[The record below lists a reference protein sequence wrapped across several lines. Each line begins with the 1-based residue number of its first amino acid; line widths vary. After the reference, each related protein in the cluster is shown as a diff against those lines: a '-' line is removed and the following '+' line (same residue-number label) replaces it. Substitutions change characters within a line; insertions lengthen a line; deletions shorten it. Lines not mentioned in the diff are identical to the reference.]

1 MHFPSDFVSTIQFNP
16 VRVSTSHLHLRP
28 NGRSILVITR
38 SDRNLLEV
46 YDNEYMQTPTTM
58 SSEQLQDYLARETTR
73 KLAKVSQIR
82 LN

>member
-1 MHFPSDFVSTIQFNP
+1 MH
-16 VRVSTSHLHLRP
+16 
-28 NGRSILVITR
+28 

-46 YDNEYMQTPTTM
+46 YDNEYMQKPTTM